1 MLLLGLFGVRLSEGA
16 GSYPQPWPTVY
27 VIPAILVYLSHL
39 DRVEDD
45 LGSRFAKRLP
55 GTSHQFMSEGQF
67 CDNGAWQ
74 NNVIPEMHEDRSE
87 KFGVAGVWISYRP
100 NDREGSRVALQRV
113 ELAVGHMAAAP

>member
-39 DRVEDD
+39 NRVEND

-67 CDNGAWQ
+67 CDNGA
-74 NNVIPEMHEDRSE
+74 
-87 KFGVAGVWISYRP
+87 VAK
-100 NDREGSRVALQRV
+100 QRYPGN
-113 ELAVGHMAAAP
+113 A

>member
-1 MLLLGLFGVRLSEGA
+1 MLLLGLFGVRLSGEPA
-16 GSYPQPWPTVY
+16 PYPQPWPTVY

-67 CDNGAWQ
+67 CDNGA
-74 NNVIPEMHEDRSE
+74 
-87 KFGVAGVWISYRP
+87 VAK
-100 NDREGSRVALQRV
+100 QRDPGN
-113 ELAVGHMAAAP
+113 A